1 MRRSTERP
9 TSCCCGS
16 LHCAYLEHN
25 NAALEGLESL
35 LENAARIGQVGAFAS
50 WGSCLILQINVKQSF
65 QDPSGLVIRVSATWD
80 QTFSKVPDKHVADL
94 RNTGTARA
102 P

>member
-9 TSCCCGS
+9 TNCCCGN

-25 NAALEGLESL
+25 DAALKGLESQ
-35 LENAARIGQVGAFAS
+35 LENAARIGQVGTFAS
-50 WGSCLILQINVKQSF
+50 RESCLILQINVKQSF
-65 QDPSGLVIRVSATWD
+65 QDPCGLMTRVSATWD
-80 QTFSKVPDKHVADL
+80 QTFSKVTGKHVADL